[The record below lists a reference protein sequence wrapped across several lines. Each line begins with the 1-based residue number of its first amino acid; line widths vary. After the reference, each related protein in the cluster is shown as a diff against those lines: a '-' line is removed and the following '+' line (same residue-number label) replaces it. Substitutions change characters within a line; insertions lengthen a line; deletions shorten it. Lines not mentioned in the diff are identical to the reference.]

1 MFKLNFQHLSQ
12 VEEKYSDH
20 FKFGFLS
27 GLYLILLGII
37 SCIHAIFPFFLAR
50 VPDRMFA
57 YFLKKAT
64 PRITRVTEI
73 LKRKNIEQ

>member
-1 MFKLNFQHLSQ
+1 MFKLNFQHLLE

-37 SCIHAIFPFFLAR
+37 SCIHAILPFFLSR
-50 VPDRMFA
+50 VPDRMFM
-57 YFLKKAT
+57 YFFKKTT
-64 PRITRVTEI
+64 PRITRVKKI
-73 LKRKNIEQ
+73 LRRKKIEQ